1 MWELYLQVSNPLV
14 SRASSKVANQDPP
27 FHLLGV
33 QYQPGNNAYWDES
46 TAKDLLSFSPLGLHL
61 VTIITNMLRACLI
74 VLVVACFLSSL
85 TSAVKFDLHAVAPA
99 NIESGKRCLS
109 HYVPKDTLV
118 LATVNVGTGYNQR
131 VDLEVKIAKNVYMI
145 AWCIETCK

>member
-1 MWELYLQVSNPLV
+1 
-14 SRASSKVANQDPP
+14 
-27 FHLLGV
+27 
-33 QYQPGNNAYWDES
+33 
-46 TAKDLLSFSPLGLHL
+46 
-61 VTIITNMLRACLI
+61 MLRACLI
-74 VLVVACFLSSL
+74 VLVVTCLLSSL

-131 VDLEVKIAKNVYMI
+131 VDLEVNIARVCVCVYDGI
-145 AWCIETCK
+145 VY